1 MLLIGWGYQLPVT
14 HVDIKFPS
22 EHYMDGKQYPMEYQ
36 INLIQ
41 NRLEKKRGAPIVSV
55 LFDLHFKDKDNNH
68 IETLIEQFE
77 KVSQMDMEE
86 CEASQRRRRK
96 LDAEIFNLFANEE
109 DKNKFNT
116 WLDEPK
122 EEEIRFQSN
131 LRAARRQAQEN
142 KYRKWDPWHE
152 SIVKSVWFYGYEGSL
167 TEPPCSEFV
176 EWRIILEPALI
187 SKRQLAK
194 LKDLLFNHVDGNC
207 KRTSVH
213 SKEHGVARPLQ
224 PYNGHS
230 LYTCTCMDF
239 MDDESKDDGINKCRF
254 RDRANY
260 GFDEDVY
267 DEEWYESTHE
277 WESIEQYWAECKEEG
292 IFSCMGDGTEPW
304 WA

>member
-1 MLLIGWGYQLPVT
+1 MPKRWGYQIPVT
-14 HVDIKFPS
+14 HVDIKIPS

-41 NRLEKKRGAPIVSV
+41 NRLEKRRGAPIISV

-77 KVSQMDMEE
+77 KVSIKDMQE
-86 CEASQRRRRK
+86 CENSQRRKRK
-96 LDAEIFNLFANEE
+96 LDAEIFNLFASEE
-109 DKNKFNT
+109 DKEKVNT
-116 WLDEPK
+116 LLDEPK
-122 EEEIRFQSN
+122 EEETKFQSN
-131 LRAARRQAQEN
+131 LRAVRRQAQEN
-142 KYRKWDPWHE
+142 KYREWDPFHE
-152 SIVKSVWFYGYEGSL
+152 SIVRSVWFYGYEGSL

-194 LKDLLFNHVDGNC
+194 LKDLLFNHVDENC
-207 KRTSVH
+207 QRTSVH

-230 LYTCTCMDF
+230 LYTCTCLDF
-239 MDDESKDDGINKCRF
+239 MDDESKDAGLKKCRF
-254 RDRANY
+254 RDRADY

-267 DEEWYESTHE
+267 DEDWYESTHE
-277 WESIEQYWAECKEEG
+277 WESIEKYWAECEEKG
-292 IFSCMGDGTEPW
+292 IFSCTGDGTEPW